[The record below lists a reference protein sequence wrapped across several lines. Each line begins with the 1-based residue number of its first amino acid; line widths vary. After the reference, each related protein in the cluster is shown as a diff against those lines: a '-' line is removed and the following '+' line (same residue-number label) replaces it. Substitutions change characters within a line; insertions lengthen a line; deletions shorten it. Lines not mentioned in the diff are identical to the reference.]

1 MPALVECVPNFS
13 EGRDKSKVDAILEAM
28 KMDGVYLLDR
38 EMDADHNRC
47 VITLV
52 GDPVNVAE
60 AAIRGVGKA
69 AELIDLT
76 KHTGA
81 HPRLGAAD
89 VIPFIPIEGVTLE
102 DCVTIARRVGEEI
115 WKRHKVPVY
124 LYESA
129 AQRPERQNL
138 ENVRRGQF
146 EGVREEV
153 KTNPDRRPDFGE
165 FALHPTAGATIVG
178 ARKFLVAYNIYLN
191 TPDVEIAKKI
201 GKAVRFSNGGLRYVK
216 GMGVGVRGLA
226 QVSINLTDTDQTP
239 IARVFEYVK
248 REAARYGV
256 LPLSSEIVGLIPKKA
271 LEDAAEW
278 FLQIENFDSSLILEN
293 RLAGVMSGKVAVSGL
308 RAGVEPFIEQ
318 LAAPTAA
325 PGGGSASAAAGAM
338 AAGLG
343 GMVAGMSRGKKAY
356 LQHEAQLSE
365 AIRRLAEI
373 REELK
378 AAIDA
383 DANAFHEVMAAFKKL
398 RENPDAQVEVD
409 GATRKATLVPLGVAE
424 RAREVRNL
432 LESLRLTTNPKMASD
447 LATGIALANAAIEGA
462 LANVEINLSDL
473 KDQAFVADVG
483 KRVAA
488 VKG

>member
-13 EGRDKSKVDAILEAM
+13 EGRDKAKVDAIVEAM
-28 KMDGVYLLDR
+28 KIDGVYLLDR
-38 EMDADHNRC
+38 EMDPDHNRC

-89 VIPFIPIEGVTLE
+89 VVPFIPIEGVTLE
-102 DCVTIARRVGEEI
+102 DCVAIARRVGEEI
-115 WKRHKVPVY
+115 WKRYGVPVY
-124 LYESA
+124 LYEAA

-146 EGVREEV
+146 EGTREAV
-153 KTNPDRRPDFGE
+153 KTNPDRKPDFGE
-165 FALHPTAGATIVG
+165 AALHPTAGAAIVG
-178 ARKFLVAYNIYLN
+178 ARKFLVAYNVYLN
-191 TPDVEIAKKI
+191 TPDVEIAKKVAKSI
-201 GKAVRFSNGGLRYVK
+201 RFSNGGLRYVK
-216 GMGVGVRGLA
+216 GMGIPVRGLA
-226 QVSINLTDTDQTP
+226 QVSMNLTDTDQTP

-256 LPLSSEIVGLIPKKA
+256 MPLSSEIVGLIPKKA

-278 FLQIENFDSSLILEN
+278 FLQVENFDSSLILEN
-293 RLAGVMSGKVAVSGL
+293 RLAGVMSGKMAVGGL
-308 RAGVEPFIEQ
+308 RAGVEPFVEQ
-318 LAAPTAA
+318 LAAPIPA

-356 LQHEAQLSE
+356 VQYEQQLSE
-365 AIRRLAEI
+365 AIRRLAEV

-378 AAIDA
+378 ASIDA
-383 DANAFHEVMAAFKKL
+383 DAASFNEVMAAFKKL
-398 RENPDAQVEVD
+398 KDNPEAQSEVE
-409 GATRKATLVPLGVAE
+409 AALKKATTTPLTVAE
-424 RAREVRNL
+424 RAREVRTI
-432 LESLRLTTNPKMASD
+432 LESLKPITNPKMASD
-447 LATGIALANAAIEGA
+447 IAVGIALANAAIEGA
-462 LANVEINLSDL
+462 LANVEINLGDL
-473 KDQAFVADVG
+473 KDEAFAADVK
-483 KRVAA
+483 KRLAVARH
-488 VKG
+488 

>member
-28 KMDGVYLLDR
+28 KLDGVYLLDR

-76 KHTGA
+76 QHTGA

-102 DCVTIARRVGEEI
+102 DCVAIARRVGEEI
-115 WKRHKVPVY
+115 WKRHHVPVY
-124 LYESA
+124 LYEAA
-129 AQRPERQNL
+129 AQKPERQNL

-153 KTNPDRRPDFGE
+153 KTNPARRPDFGDA
-165 FALHPTAGATIVG
+165 ALHPTAGATTVG
-178 ARKFLVAYNIYLN
+178 ARKFLVAYNVYLN
-191 TPDVEIAKKI
+191 TSDVEIAKKI
-201 GKAVRFSNGGLRYVK
+201 GKAVRYSNGGLRYIK

-226 QVSINLTDTDQTP
+226 QVSMNLTDTDQTP

-278 FLQIENFDSSLILEN
+278 FLQVENFDSSLILEN
-293 RLAGVMSGKVAVSGL
+293 RLAAVMSGKMAVGGI

-325 PGGGSASAAAGAM
+325 PGGGCASAAAGAM

-343 GMVAGMSRGKKAY
+343 SMVAGMSRGKKAY
-356 LQHEAQLSE
+356 LKYERELSD
-365 AIRRLAEI
+365 AIARLAEF

-378 AAIDA
+378 AAVDA
-383 DANAFHEVMAAFKKL
+383 DAASFDEVMAAFKKVK
-398 RENPDAQVEVD
+398 EHPEAQSEVD
-409 GATRKATLVPLGVAE
+409 SALKKATKIPLVVAE
-424 RAREVRNL
+424 RAREVGNL
-432 LESLRLTTNPKMASD
+432 LEGLRPITNPKMASD
-447 LATGIALANAAIEGA
+447 LAVGIALARAAFEGA
-462 LANVEINLSDL
+462 LANVEINLDDL
-473 KDQAFVADVG
+473 KDEGFAIEVRG
-483 KRVAA
+483 RVAA
-488 VKG
+488 MKE